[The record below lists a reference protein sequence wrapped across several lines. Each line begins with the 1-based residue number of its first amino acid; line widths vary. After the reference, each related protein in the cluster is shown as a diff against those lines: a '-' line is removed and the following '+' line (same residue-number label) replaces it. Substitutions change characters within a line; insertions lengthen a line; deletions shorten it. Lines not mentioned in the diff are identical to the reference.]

1 MTITQAIQ
9 VALRA
14 LAANKLRSALTML
27 GIVIGVG
34 AVIAM
39 MSVGQGA
46 QSQVTQSIRS
56 MGTNL
61 LFVRPGSTQQGG
73 VRGGQGSAQTL
84 TLEDAEALASPAN
97 APSISL
103 VAPESNAFVQVI
115 AGGVNVNT
123 RVTGATPEYQDVRNI
138 RAAVGEFISRQ
149 HVDRAALVV
158 VLGANVAAQLFGD
171 ADPIDQSVRV
181 ATFSG
186 NQSRALTFRVVGV
199 MERKG
204 GTGFGNQDDQI
215 YVPLTTLQRRL
226 ISQRSVVGRQR
237 VQTINV
243 QVADEQLMPQAVQE
257 IGELLRQRH
266 RVAQDDFTILSQ
278 EDMLATANQVTG
290 VMTILLGSIAGISL
304 VVGGIGIMNIML
316 VSVTERTREIGIR
329 KAVGAKRRDILLQF
343 LVEAVVVSLAGGA
356 LGLLVGVAGANVI
369 GTLEL
374 NGQRLATVVPL
385 EAVLLACAVSA
396 AIGIFFGLYPATRA
410 ARLNPIEAL
419 RYE

>member
-1 MTITQAIQ
+1 MTITQAMQ

-97 APSISL
+97 APSVSL

-115 AGGVNVNT
+115 AGGANVNT
-123 RVTGATPEYQDVRNI
+123 RVTGTTPEYQDVRNI
-138 RAAVGEFISRQ
+138 RAAAGEFISRQ
-149 HVDRAALVV
+149 HVDRASLVV
-158 VLGANVAAQLFGD
+158 VLGANVAEQLFASG
-171 ADPIDQSVRV
+171 DPIDQSVRV

-290 VMTILLGSIAGISL
+290 IMTILLGSIAGISL

-343 LVEAVVVSLAGGA
+343 LVEAVVVSLAGGV
-356 LGLLVGVAGANVI
+356 LGLLLGVAGANVI